1 MATKTGCF
9 HKNERL
15 AWFQWG
21 MCIICTAYVHK
32 RKTAVYL
39 TAGGSAW
46 LQVTRLLSQDGRRM
60 FTLTLFTP
68 VVGNLFHTTDGCQG
82 EESIWMWLTA
92 RALFVCVR
100 SHATIVELSIW
111 VLSKI
116 CVMFQLATRISHW
129 MQGKVTIITGSAQGL
144 GKAFAIRLLGAGAKV
159 PYLCYLKPLVIK
171 KNVSRFLH
179 CLFRFAC
186 PTSTPR
192 WVRRPWWSSRRG
204 LGRIR
209 WPSSGAL
216 MA

>member
-1 MATKTGCF
+1 MAIKAGCF

-39 TAGGSAW
+39 TAGCSAW

-116 CVMFQLATRISHW
+116 CVMFQLQPHLALDA
-129 MQGKVTIITGSAQGL
+129 GKGDDHHGL
-144 GKAFAIRLLGAGAKV
+144 SSGPRESI
-159 PYLCYLKPLVIK
+159 CY
-171 KNVSRFLH
+171 
-179 CLFRFAC
+179 
-186 PTSTPR
+186 PTS
-192 WVRRPWWSSRRG
+192 WCWG
-204 LGRIR
+204 Q
-209 WPSSGAL
+209 GAVL
-216 MA
+216 NTYAI

>member
-1 MATKTGCF
+1 MEGGCSHSPF
-9 HKNERL
+9 
-15 AWFQWG
+15 F
-21 MCIICTAYVHK
+21 C
-32 RKTAVYL
+32 
-39 TAGGSAW
+39 
-46 LQVTRLLSQDGRRM
+46 
-60 FTLTLFTP
+60 P

-116 CVMFQLATRISHW
+116 CVMFQLQPHLALDAGKGDDHHGLSSGPRESICYQTSCCW
-129 MQGKVTIITGSAQGL
+129 SQGAVLMLFETIGYQKNGS
-144 GKAFAIRLLGAGAKV
+144 R
-159 PYLCYLKPLVIK
+159 
-171 KNVSRFLH
+171 SLH

-204 LGRIR
+204 LGRTR